1 MSLPVDLDAGGSRF
15 KVDPDPPVAG
25 KPLEITYV
33 GPATVVE
40 YQVDGHKSVKVKLDK
55 EGKFRIASLPAGDEI
70 MFSDNRGLPGYL
82 HKKVILLD

>member
-1 MSLPVDLDAGGSRF
+1 MKITKELFTGGSRF

-25 KPLEITYV
+25 KPLEVTYV

-55 EGKFRIASLPAGDEI
+55 NGKFRIASLPAGDEI
-70 MFSDNRGLPGYL
+70 MISDNRGLPGYL